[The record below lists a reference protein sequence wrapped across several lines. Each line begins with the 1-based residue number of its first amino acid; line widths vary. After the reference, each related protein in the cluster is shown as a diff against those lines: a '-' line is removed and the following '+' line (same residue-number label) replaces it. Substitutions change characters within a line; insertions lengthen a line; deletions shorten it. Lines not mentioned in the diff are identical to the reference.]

1 MNELNRI
8 ISQHRTEFDSELP
21 LEGDFERFVTKVEKP
36 DRGGAWRFYKRGI
49 GVAAV
54 VILLLGIGLV
64 WDFYTPE
71 KEMLRVYKRYCREV
85 ANITAELQMSVNVSE
100 IETLNEVIE
109 NISNEGIPLISLL
122 PDEMRASEKLTVI
135 KGYYQDKLNG
145 IMELK
150 TIVKSR

>member
-1 MNELNRI
+1 M
-8 ISQHRTEFDSELP
+8 
-21 LEGDFERFVTKVEKP
+21 
-36 DRGGAWRFYKRGI
+36 
-49 GVAAV
+49 AAV
-54 VILLLGIGLV
+54 VIVLLGIGLV

-85 ANITAELQMSVNVSE
+85 ASITAELQMSVNVSE

-150 TIVKSR
+150 TIVKSK